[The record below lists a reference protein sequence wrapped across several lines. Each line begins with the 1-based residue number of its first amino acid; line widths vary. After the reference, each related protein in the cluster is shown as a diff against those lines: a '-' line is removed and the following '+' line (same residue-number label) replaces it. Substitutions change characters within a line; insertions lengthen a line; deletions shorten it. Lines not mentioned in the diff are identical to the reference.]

1 MTLREKLQQT
11 DRPLI
16 FRFGNLHLTVLAD
29 TLGRDVPEAA
39 QDGDYIFK
47 YLYEAAQTLA
57 PDRYLQYY
65 QILIELFVA
74 MGGADH
80 DS

>member
-1 MTLREKLQQT
+1 MTLKEKLQQT

-16 FRFGNLHLTVLAD
+16 FRFGNLHLTTLAD

-47 YLYEAAQTLA
+47 FLYEQAQA
-57 PDRYLQYY
+57 PDREQLYY
-65 QILIELFVA
+65 QILIEPFTSQE
-74 MGGADH
+74 GADY
-80 DS
+80 DT

>member
-1 MTLREKLQQT
+1 MTLKEKLQQT

-16 FRFGNLHLTVLAD
+16 FRFGNIYLTTLAD
-29 TLGRDVPEAA
+29 ILGRDVPEAA

-47 YLYEAAQTLA
+47 FLYEQAQA
-57 PDRYLQYY
+57 PDREQLYY

>member
-29 TLGRDVPEAA
+29 TLGWDVPEAA

-47 YLYEAAQTLA
+47 FLYEQAQA
-57 PDRYLQYY
+57 PDREQLYY
-65 QILIELFVA
+65 QILIEPFA
-74 MGGADH
+74 SQEGAGNDA
-80 DS
+80 

>member
-16 FRFGNLHLTVLAD
+16 FRFGNLYLTVLAD
-29 TLGRDVPEAA
+29 ALGRDVPEAA

-47 YLYEAAQTLA
+47 YLYEAAQTPA
-57 PDRYLQYY
+57 PDRYLRYY
-65 QILIELFVA
+65 LILIEPFAA
-74 MGGADH
+74 MGGADK
-80 DS
+80 

>member
-1 MTLREKLQQT
+1 MTLKEKLQQT

-16 FRFGNLHLTVLAD
+16 FRFGNLHLTILAD

-47 YLYEAAQTLA
+47 FLYEQAQA
-57 PDRYLQYY
+57 PDREQLYY
-65 QILIELFVA
+65 QILIEPFA
-74 MGGADH
+74 SQEGAGH
-80 DS
+80 DT

>member
-1 MTLREKLQQT
+1 MTLKEKLQQT

-16 FRFGNLHLTVLAD
+16 FRFGNLHLTILAD

-47 YLYEAAQTLA
+47 FLYELAQT
-57 PDRYLQYY
+57 PDREQLYY
-65 QILIELFVA
+65 QILIEPFA
-74 MGGADH
+74 SQEGAGH
-80 DS
+80 DT